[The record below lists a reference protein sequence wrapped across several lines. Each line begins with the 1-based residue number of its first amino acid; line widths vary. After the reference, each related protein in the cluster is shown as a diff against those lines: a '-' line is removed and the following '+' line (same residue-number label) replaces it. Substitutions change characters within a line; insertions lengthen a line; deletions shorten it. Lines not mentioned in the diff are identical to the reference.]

1 MKMRRQFAYER
12 FKRDIEACQEV
23 KQLQEI
29 AKRLLK
35 LYLVQQ
41 EAVESLSNNGWLS
54 SKDD

>member
-1 MKMRRQFAYER
+1 MRRQFAYER

-29 AKRLLK
+29 AKKLLK

-41 EAVESLSNNGWLS
+41 EVVENLNNNGWLP

>member
-1 MKMRRQFAYER
+1 MKRQFAYER
-12 FKRDIEACQEV
+12 FRRDIEACQEV

-41 EAVESLSNNGWLS
+41 EVVESLGKNDWLA
-54 SKDD
+54 SKSD

>member
-1 MKMRRQFAYER
+1 MKRQFAYER
-12 FKRDIEACQEV
+12 FRRDIDNCQDI

-41 EAVESLSNNGWLS
+41 EAVEAFSDKGWLP
-54 SKDD
+54 SKNV